1 MSRPAL
7 VTVHSSALRHNLLVA
22 KQAAPHSKIMPAIK
36 ANAYGHG
43 MVNTAEVLQDLAD
56 GFLVACLSE
65 AIQLRESGVKLP
77 VMVIQGH
84 QSVDDLKVACEKN
97 IRLVIHDES
106 QLNILDSLGASR
118 KVNITLKLDTGMH
131 RLGLPPEK
139 AEVLFAQLQ
148 NHPNVDSD
156 IWLMTHLACADD
168 LNNDYTEHQITS
180 FKQHT
185 KSITAPKTIANSAG
199 ILGWSDSHQDW
210 IRPGIMTY
218 GASPLI
224 NMSRESLNLQA
235 SMTFTAP
242 IVAIHTLKKGDAI
255 GYGST
260 WSCPKNMKTGVV
272 ACGYADGY
280 PRHAGSGTPLWING
294 KMTRLLGRVS
304 MDLIVIDLT
313 DISAE
318 IGHLV
323 ECWGKHVDVDHVAAS
338 AETISYELL
347 CHAGSSCKNTTEP
360 S

>member
-1 MSRPAL
+1 MARPAL
-7 VTVHSSALRHNLLVA
+7 VTIHESALRHNLIVA
-22 KQAAPHSKIMPAIK
+22 KQTAPHSKVMPALK

-43 MVNTAEVLQDLAD
+43 MINTAEVLRDLAD

-65 AIQLRESGVKLP
+65 AIQLRESGTKLP
-77 VMVIQGH
+77 LMVIQGY
-84 QSVDDLKVACEKN
+84 QSAADLTVAAEKD
-97 IRLVIHDES
+97 IRLVIHDEA
-106 QLNILDSLGASR
+106 QLGLLDSLAVSK
-118 KVNITLKLDTGMH
+118 KVKITLKLDTGMH

-139 AEVLFAQLQ
+139 AKALYKQLQ
-148 NHPNVDSD
+148 SHPNVDPD
-156 IWLMTHLACADD
+156 VWLMTHLACADD
-168 LNNDYTEHQITS
+168 LKNNYTEQQITS
-180 FKQHT
+180 FQRNT
-185 KSITAPKTIANSAG
+185 QSIVAPKTIANSAG
-199 ILGWSDSHQDW
+199 ILGWSESHQDW

-224 NMSRESLNLQA
+224 NQSRKSLNLQA
-235 SMTFTAP
+235 CMTLTAP
-242 IVAIHTLKKGDAI
+242 LISIHTLKKGDAI

-260 WSCPKNMKTGVV
+260 WSCPNDMKVGVI

-280 PRHAGSGTPLWING
+280 PRHAGSGTAIWINE
-294 KMTRLLGRVS
+294 KTTQILGRVS

-323 ECWGKHVDVDHVAAS
+323 ECWGKHVDVDAVATS
-338 AETISYELL
+338 AESISYELL